1 MTYLNGKTKQ
11 VSTWS
16 MGLLCILMLAGVAV
30 AAPFFGAIFTT
41 MNGGT
46 TVNGNVYENKE
57 DVYLNGGPQNQNANG
72 LPDGDYYY
80 QVTNPSGAQLLSSD
94 PAVCRQATVSD
105 GKMAGAAQAAID
117 EGCLTPH
124 ANGVLDVANGTI
136 PVQLI
141 PYGDTNNPGGEYKVW
156 LIKKGAATIGEGGIT
171 LSFSNSD
178 SKTDNFKI
186 RNDSDTPPVVISGE
200 KFYDTNANGTHEQGE
215 PVIPGWRIE
224 KQPPNSADVT
234 FTGTNGQYSFIVD
247 PDSGLYTIYEV
258 PPPPG
263 WYPATG
269 ASWLNTTAKTGD
281 VNVGNEDVPGPDF
294 GNVCLGP
301 GGGLTLGFWSNK
313 NGQNLFGS
321 TDLALM
327 VSLNLRNGTGA
338 HFNPTNY
345 AAFRTWILSATAT
358 NMAYMLSAQ
367 MAAMQ
372 LNVFNGK
379 VDGNSMIYAP
389 GATSA
394 NSFGFATVND
404 VMAEANAS
412 LGANGLTVAASA
424 TRTYQEALK
433 NALDKANNNK
443 NFVQSEPCAFT
454 SPYGDTQ
461 Q

>member
-1 MTYLNGKTKQ
+1 MTYRNGKTKQ

-41 MNGGT
+41 MNGGD
-46 TVNGNVYENKE
+46 TVNGNIYEAKE
-57 DVYLNGGPQNQNANG
+57 DVYLNGGPQNLNANG
-72 LPDGDYYY
+72 LPDGDYYF
-80 QVTNPSGAQLLSSD
+80 QVTDPSGATLLSTD
-94 PAVCRQATVSD
+94 PAVCRQAAVSG
-105 GKMAGAAQAAID
+105 GKMAGAAQGSID
-117 EGCLTPH
+117 AGCAH
-124 ANGVLDVANGTI
+124 ANGDFNASNGTM

-141 PYGDTNNPGGEYKVW
+141 PYNDTPNAGGEYKVW
-156 LIKKGAATIGEGGIT
+156 LITKGAATVGEDGIT

-186 RNDSDTPPVVISGE
+186 RNDSQTPPVAIYGE
-200 KFYDTNANGTHEQGE
+200 KFYDTNTNGVHDGDE
-215 PVIPGWRIE
+215 PVIAGWRIE

-234 FTGTNGQYSFIVD
+234 YTGTNGQYSFIVD
-247 PDSGLYTIYEV
+247 PNSGLYTIYEV

-269 ASWLNTTAKTGD
+269 AQWLNTTALTGD
-281 VNVGNEDVPGPDF
+281 VTVESADVHGPDF
-294 GNVCLGP
+294 GNVCLGS

-313 NGQNLFGS
+313 NGAALFGS
-321 TDLALM
+321 DDLGLM
-327 VSLNLRNGTGA
+327 VSLNLRKANGTNFDPA
-338 HFNPTNY
+338 SY
-345 AAFRTWILSATAT
+345 SQFRSWILSATAT

-372 LNVFNGK
+372 LNVLNGN
-379 VDGNSMIYAP
+379 VNGSALIYAP
-389 GATSA
+389 GTNSA
-394 NSFGFATVND
+394 NGAGFATVN
-404 VMAEANAS
+404 ALLTEANTE

-433 NALDKANNNK
+433 NALDNANNNK
-443 NFVQSEPCAFT
+443 NFVQSGPCAFA

-461 Q
+461 